1 MRHLDSVFLYI
12 ESNGIFAILLIVL
25 LIKLGRKPV
34 SIWEEKLFKRAIYL
48 NIAVLIADTGTWIF
62 DGYIALDTI
71 WINKLVFC
79 AYYMLTSAF
88 VFVWMLY
95 TICKLRAKP
104 KRIKRIMPLI
114 AIPMY
119 AGEIIA
125 ITSLWTG
132 SFYRFDD
139 QGNYIRGDLFWA
151 HTAMLW
157 VYFAIVI
164 IYAVYAFMKNDGHK
178 RTKEVKSI
186 IIAALFPV
194 IGGVLQT
201 IYYGLNLAWTA
212 SCISFV
218 IIFINIQNKQALTD
232 ALTGIY
238 NRGAFTEYLAESVNG
253 LSKNERLY
261 LIMMDINRFKMI
273 NDTFGHT
280 VGDDALKATSKML
293 SRVVKLAGEGDFL
306 ARYGGDEFALICHRR
321 DRSEIEK
328 LVERIREESKSL
340 QKEMGMNSPITISI
354 GYAEYHNYL
363 YDTEEAFIEE
373 ADRRMYTDK
382 AKSREGELKED

>member
-1 MRHLDSVFLYI
+1 MDSVFLYI